1 MYLLGITTFL
11 VVWQIISLFYTN
23 LTLPGPIITVET
35 LFNLIGDM
43 TFWTQFLNT
52 FLKSLTGLV
61 ISLGVGVPLGF
72 FAGLNKKFDDFIR
85 PAVMFFQGA
94 PIVSY
99 IAISMLWFGIG
110 FYTPVFVAFVV
121 IFPTIVFN
129 ISNGIRSTDKNL
141 IEMAKLYKIPQSLIR
156 KYIYFPSIIPFV
168 VSTLKIIS
176 GTLWRAVVVGEFL
189 AGAYGIGYSLSLSKA
204 TLNTEEVFAYTIF
217 LIAAGIIFEKSLL
230 KINLNPKIK
239 IKKNIEVTHN
249 EKTDNLKDIELDNV
263 TFSYNDTNVIQN
275 LNMKIE
281 KNKTTALIGESGSGK
296 TTILYLLSKIRKG
309 FTGNIKNVPEKVSF
323 VYQDDRLIPWLN
335 VNDNIKIVNP
345 NLEDRDI
352 EKYLSMMGI
361 EEKQFIYPEKLSGGM
376 KKRVNIARALA
387 YNPKLLLLDE
397 PFSSLDLKTKYN
409 LIEDLKKIFSN
420 DNITSLIVSHDPYEI
435 SEISDR
441 IYLLSSKEKNIIWEQ
456 DLENEEKENLAN
468 IIKDRIIN
476 GGWVWIK

>member
-1 MYLLGITTFL
+1 
-11 VVWQIISLFYTN
+11 
-23 LTLPGPIITVET
+23 
-35 LFNLIGDM
+35 
-43 TFWTQFLNT
+43 
-52 FLKSLTGLV
+52 
-61 ISLGVGVPLGF
+61 
-72 FAGLNKKFDDFIR
+72 
-85 PAVMFFQGA
+85 
-94 PIVSY
+94 
-99 IAISMLWFGIG
+99 
-110 FYTPVFVAFVV
+110 
-121 IFPTIVFN
+121 
-129 ISNGIRSTDKNL
+129 
-141 IEMAKLYKIPQSLIR
+141 
-156 KYIYFPSIIPFV
+156 
-168 VSTLKIIS
+168 
-176 GTLWRAVVVGEFL
+176 
-189 AGAYGIGYSLSLSKA
+189 
-204 TLNTEEVFAYTIF
+204 
-217 LIAAGIIFEKSLL
+217 
-230 KINLNPKIK
+230 
-239 IKKNIEVTHN
+239 
-249 EKTDNLKDIELDNV
+249 
-263 TFSYNDTNVIQN
+263 
-275 LNMKIE
+275 MKIE

-352 EKYLSMMGI
+352 EKYLFMLGI
-361 EEKQFIYPEKLSGGM
+361 EAKQFVYPEKLSGGM

-387 YNPKLLLLDE
+387 YKPKLLLLDE

-476 GGWVWIK
+476 GG

>member
-1 MYLLGITTFL
+1 
-11 VVWQIISLFYTN
+11 
-23 LTLPGPIITVET
+23 
-35 LFNLIGDM
+35 
-43 TFWTQFLNT
+43 
-52 FLKSLTGLV
+52 
-61 ISLGVGVPLGF
+61 
-72 FAGLNKKFDDFIR
+72 
-85 PAVMFFQGA
+85 
-94 PIVSY
+94 
-99 IAISMLWFGIG
+99 
-110 FYTPVFVAFVV
+110 
-121 IFPTIVFN
+121 
-129 ISNGIRSTDKNL
+129 
-141 IEMAKLYKIPQSLIR
+141 
-156 KYIYFPSIIPFV
+156 
-168 VSTLKIIS
+168 
-176 GTLWRAVVVGEFL
+176 VGEFL

-217 LIAAGIIFEKSLL
+217 LIAVGIIFEKSLL

-476 GGWVWIK
+476 GG

>member
-1 MYLLGITTFL
+1 MYLLGIVTFL
-11 VVWQIISLFYTN
+11 VVWHVISLFYTN
-23 LTLPGPIITVET
+23 LILPGPFITVET
-35 LFNLIGDM
+35 LFNLLRDS

-52 FLKSLTGLV
+52 FFKSLTGLFV
-61 ISLGVGVPLGF
+61 SLGLGIPLGF
-72 FAGLNKKFDDFIR
+72 LAGLNKKFDDFIR
-85 PAVMFFQGA
+85 PTVMFFQGA

-141 IEMAKLYKIPQSLIR
+141 IEMAKLYKIPNNLIR
-156 KYIYFPSIIPFV
+156 KYIYFPSIIPFI

-176 GTLWRAVVVGEFL
+176 GTLWRAIVVGEFL

-204 TLNTEEVFAYTIF
+204 TLKTEEVFAYTIF
-217 LIAAGIIFEKSLL
+217 LIIVGIIFEKSLL
-230 KINLNPKIK
+230 KINLNPKIS
-239 IKKNIEVTHN
+239 IKKSLSYTPIKKSKNI
-249 EKTDNLKDIELDNV
+249 KDIEFNNV
-263 TFSYNDTNVIQN
+263 SFSYNDNTVIKDLN
-275 LNMKIE
+275 LKIE
-281 KNKTTALIGESGSGK
+281 TNNTTALIGESGSGK
-296 TTILYLLSKIRKG
+296 TTILYLLSKHRKN
-309 FTGNIKNVPEKVSF
+309 FRGNILNVPNKISF

-345 NLEDRDI
+345 NLKDTDI
-352 EKYLSMMGI
+352 KDYLSMMNI
-361 EEKQFIYPEKLSGGM
+361 DNKQFIYPEKLSGGM

-387 YNPKLLLLDE
+387 YNPELLLLDE

-409 LIEDLKKIFSN
+409 LIEDLIEIFSEK
-420 DNITSLIVSHDPYEI
+420 NITTLIVSHDPYEI

-456 DLENEEKENLAN
+456 NLENEEKDNLAK

-476 GGWVWIK
+476 GGWVWIR